1 MALNQIDVI
10 ERCDPS
16 LSKSLRSHARSWVM
30 VSPETNPPFTPLPHE
45 KVQIKP
51 SSRVA
56 LSLQT
61 PSHYPARQQP
71 PFSLTH
77 PNGTCYLTNQRIVY
91 LPDKPT
97 DKLKSFAAP
106 ILNLH
111 DSYPHNPM
119 FGACYWTASAQ
130 PVQGGGIPVPAT
142 GVVEL
147 KLTFKDGGAYDFHTT
162 YERLRERLQQV
173 ADVSRMDGTASGSS
187 AGAMNGVNMANVNL
201 EELPAYTE
209 ESDGPLIPPTA
220 AAAAIAQAQAQ
231 AQQQR
236 STAVTQQTRD
246 SGVGVEEHDRPQP
259 KPTDNAFSPP
269 DEPPPG
275 YEETQMSGLQDEM
288 DRRLQGEQPQQQR

>member
-1 MALNQIDVI
+1 MT
-10 ERCDPS
+10 
-16 LSKSLRSHARSWVM
+16 
-30 VSPETNPPFTPLPHE
+30 SPETNPPFTPLPHE

-51 SSRVA
+51 STRVT

-71 PFSLTH
+71 PFSITH
-77 PNGTCYLTNQRIVY
+77 SNGTCYLTNQRIVY

-97 DKLKSFAAP
+97 DKFKSFAAP

-119 FGACYWTASAQ
+119 FGASYWTASAQ

-147 KLTFKDGGAYDFHTT
+147 KLTFKEGGAYDFHTT
-162 YERLRERLQQV
+162 YEKLRERLQQV
-173 ADVSRMDGTASGSS
+173 VDVSRMNGNGSGSS
-187 AGAMNGVNMANVNL
+187 AGAMNGVDVSNVNL
-201 EELPAYTE
+201 EDLPAYSE

-231 AQQQR
+231 QQR
-236 STAVTQQTRD
+236 SPIVPQQTRD
-246 SGVGVEEHDRPQP
+246 SGVRVDEDDNRPQP
-259 KPTDNAFSPP
+259 KPTDNALSPP

-275 YEETQMSGLQDEM
+275 YEETQMAGLQDEL
-288 DRRLQGEQPQQQR
+288 DRSLQHEQQR